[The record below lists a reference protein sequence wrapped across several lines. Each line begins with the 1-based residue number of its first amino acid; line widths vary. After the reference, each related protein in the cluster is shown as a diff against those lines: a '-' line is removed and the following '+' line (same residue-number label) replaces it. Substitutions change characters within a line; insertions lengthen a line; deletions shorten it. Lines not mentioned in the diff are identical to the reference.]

1 MRYLLLLLVLISGPV
16 FASGDKITQ
25 SNDMN
30 NQTSGDV
37 TTGDVSTGDLTG
49 GSQSNSSKS
58 LALVNSLGDVDIND
72 CLGSTQWATPLF
84 SKQKLNLNKWCA
96 AEVYDAK
103 GMHAMAG
110 RIRCQIP
117 EVAALFEELQQCV
130 LENTVVVP
138 VPVPPTD
145 IPTPGPGDEETR
157 PGAVGEVS
165 EPGVGP
171 SAEHELVQMEIET
184 LEQRVARIEREN
196 RLTEQKSQERRD
208 YAQHTIE
215 KLKYDPD
222 EE

>member
-1 MRYLLLLLVLISGPV
+1 MKKLLLIVLISGPV

-58 LALVNSLGDVDIND
+58 IALVNSLGDVDIND
-72 CLGSTQWATPLF
+72 CLGSTQWATPVF

-96 AEVYDAK
+96 AEVYDSK
-103 GMHAMAG
+103 GMHSMAG
-110 RIRCQIP
+110 RIRCEIP
-117 EVAALFEELQQCV
+117 EIEALFDDHQQCV
-130 LENTVVVP
+130 LENTVLVP
-138 VPVPPTD
+138 APIPATTVPMPPVA
-145 IPTPGPGDEETR
+145 DEGR
-157 PGAVGEVS
+157 PPVGS
-165 EPGVGP
+165 EGYRNGGMDPSPGV
-171 SAEHELVQMEIET
+171 ELVQMEIET

-196 RLTEQKSQERRD
+196 RITEQKSQERRD